1 MNAVRLVAHQ
11 FRYDT
16 RSLRRNRQAL
26 VTTLLLPILLLVLF
40 VSAGGEKNT
49 FVQDG
54 HTVKAISF
62 FTPGLIA
69 MAIVAAAFGNL
80 VVDLVVQREGGVL
93 KRRRAAPVP
102 AWALIAG
109 RTATALSTATVT
121 SFVLLAIAG
130 NRYDLKVSSRELVT
144 VAASLV
150 LGVLVFSA
158 LSYAIAPTIRSAA
171 AIQPIV
177 QLVLLPLYLISG
189 VFLPSSKNPGWL
201 NDLAAAL
208 PLEHIT
214 NGLHR
219 AFGPE
224 HATFGLTAT
233 DLLVLAAWTIVGLA
247 VAMRRFAW
255 LPSSSTTGSG
265 AGRTLGERL
274 IRAARPD
281 GQT

>member
-26 VTTLLLPILLLVLF
+26 VTTLLLPVLLLVLF
-40 VSAGGEKNT
+40 VSVGGEDNT

-177 QLVLLPLYLISG
+177 QLVLCRST
-189 VFLPSSKNPGWL
+189 SSPVSSC
-201 NDLAAAL
+201 
-208 PLEHIT
+208 
-214 NGLHR
+214 R
-219 AFGPE
+219 A
-224 HATFGLTAT
+224 
-233 DLLVLAAWTIVGLA
+233 
-247 VAMRRFAW
+247 RRTPAG
-255 LPSSSTTGSG
+255 STTSQRRCRSSTSPTVFIARSG
-265 AGRTLGERL
+265 PSMRPLG
-274 IRAARPD
+274 
-281 GQT
+281 